1 MRLENKIA
9 LVTGGGQGIGKE
21 IAKTLA
27 LNGAFVLIN
36 YIDLGNNQEIAQMTK
51 NEIESLGGKCE
62 ILPANVASY
71 DETLEMFKTIKN
83 EYGRLDILINN
94 AGIDKIQLSTEVTK
108 KDWDEIINTNLY
120 GTFYITQQVTKN
132 MIQNKKGKIINISS
146 IWGQIGASMEVVYS
160 ISKAGV
166 DGLTKALAKELG
178 PSGIQVNSIAP
189 GFIKTEMNAGYNKK
203 ELEEIK
209 DEIPLQKLGECEDI
223 ARCIKWLIE
232 DKYVTGQIIA
242 INGGWSIT

>member
-1 MRLENKIA
+1 MEKKIIII
-9 LVTGGGQGIGKE
+9 TGASRGIGRE

-27 LNGAFVLIN
+27 REGYTIIAN
-36 YIDLGNNQEIAQMTK
+36 YNKSEKEAQKLKKELQEENKEIDIYKANIANEEETQEM
-51 NEIESLGGKCE
+51 
-62 ILPANVASY
+62 
-71 DETLEMFKTIKN
+71 IK
-83 EYGRLDILINN
+83 YVIKKYKKIDVLINN
-94 AGIDKIQLSTEVTK
+94 AGIDKIQLVTEVTK

-120 GTFYITQQVTKN
+120 GTFYISQQAAKN
-132 MIQNKKGKIINISS
+132 MIQNKQGKIINISS

-189 GFIKTEMNAGYNKK
+189 GFIKTEMNSNFN
-203 ELEEIK
+203 EQEINEIK

>member
-1 MRLENKIA
+1 MGKLDNKVAII
-9 LVTGGGQGIGKE
+9 TGGNAGVGKE
-21 IAKTLA
+21 IAKLFA
-27 LNGAFVLIN
+27 SEGAKVVISARRQQVL
-36 YIDLGNNQEIAQMTK
+36 EEAAK
-51 NEIESLGGKCE
+51 EIEAAGGTVLCVPTDISKVGDVKN
-62 ILPANVASY
+62 LVSKTV
-71 DETLEMFKTIKN
+71 ETF
-83 EYGRLDILINN
+83 GQLDILINN

-120 GTFYITQQVTKN
+120 GTFYITQQITKN

>member
-1 MRLENKIA
+1 MSKVI
-9 LVTGGGQGIGKE
+9 VITGASRGIGRE

-27 LNGAFVLIN
+27 KEGHTIIAN
-36 YIDLGNNQEIAQMTK
+36 YNKSEKEAQKLKKELQEENKEIDIYKANIANEEEVQEM
-51 NEIESLGGKCE
+51 
-62 ILPANVASY
+62 
-71 DETLEMFKTIKN
+71 IKHIIKK
-83 EYGRLDILINN
+83 YKKIDVLINN
-94 AGIDKIQLSTEVTK
+94 AGIDKIQLVTEVTK

-120 GTFYITQQVTKN
+120 GTFYISQQAAKN
-132 MIQNKKGKIINISS
+132 MIQNKQGKIINISS

-189 GFIKTEMNAGYNKK
+189 GFIKTEMNSSFN
-203 ELEEIK
+203 EQEINEIK
-209 DEIPLQKLGECEDI
+209 DEIPLQKLGECTDI
-223 ARCIKWLIE
+223 AKCVKWLIE
-232 DKYVTGQIIA
+232 DNYVTGQVIA

>member
-1 MRLENKIA
+1 MEKKIIII
-9 LVTGGGQGIGKE
+9 TGASRGIGRE

-27 LNGAFVLIN
+27 REGYTIIAN
-36 YIDLGNNQEIAQMTK
+36 YNKSEKEAQKLKKELQEENKEIDIYKANIANEEETQEM
-51 NEIESLGGKCE
+51 
-62 ILPANVASY
+62 
-71 DETLEMFKTIKN
+71 IK
-83 EYGRLDILINN
+83 YVIKKYKKIDVLINN
-94 AGIDKIQLSTEVTK
+94 AGIDKIQLVTEVTK

-120 GTFYITQQVTKN
+120 GTFYISQQAAKN
-132 MIQNKKGKIINISS
+132 MIQNKQGKIINISS

>member
-1 MRLENKIA
+1 MEKMIIII
-9 LVTGGGQGIGKE
+9 TGASRGIGRE

-27 LNGAFVLIN
+27 REGYTIIAN
-36 YIDLGNNQEIAQMTK
+36 YNKSEREAQKLKKELQEENKEIDIYKANIANEEETQEM
-51 NEIESLGGKCE
+51 
-62 ILPANVASY
+62 
-71 DETLEMFKTIKN
+71 IK
-83 EYGRLDILINN
+83 YVIKKYKKIDVLINN
-94 AGIDKIQLSTEVTK
+94 AGIDKIQLVTEVTK

-120 GTFYITQQVTKN
+120 GTFYISQQAAKN
-132 MIQNKKGKIINISS
+132 MIQNKQGKIINISS

-189 GFIKTEMNAGYNKK
+189 GFIKTEMNSNFN
-203 ELEEIK
+203 EQEINEIK
-209 DEIPLQKLGECEDI
+209 DEIPLQKLGECTDI
-223 ARCIKWLIE
+223 AKCVKWLIE
-232 DKYVTGQIIA
+232 DNYVTGQVIA

>member
-1 MRLENKIA
+1 MEKKIII
-9 LVTGGGQGIGKE
+9 VTGASRGIGKE

-27 LNGAFVLIN
+27 KEGHTVIAN
-36 YIDLGNNQEIAQMTK
+36 YNKSEKEAQK
-51 NEIESLGGKCE
+51 LKEELKKENKEIEIYKADISKEEE
-62 ILPANVASY
+62 IKKMVEY
-71 DETLEMFKTIKN
+71 TIKK
-83 EYGRLDILINN
+83 YKKIDILINN

-120 GTFYITQQVTKN
+120 GTFYITQQITKN

-203 ELEEIK
+203 E
-209 DEIPLQKLGECEDI
+209 QKKLY
-223 ARCIKWLIE
+223 WL
-232 DKYVTGQIIA
+232 
-242 INGGWSIT
+242 

>member
-1 MRLENKIA
+1 MEKKIII
-9 LVTGGGQGIGKE
+9 VTGASRGIGKE

-27 LNGAFVLIN
+27 KEGHTVIAN
-36 YIDLGNNQEIAQMTK
+36 YNKSEKEAQK
-51 NEIESLGGKCE
+51 LKEELKKENKEIEIYKADISKEEE
-62 ILPANVASY
+62 IKKMVEY
-71 DETLEMFKTIKN
+71 TIKK
-83 EYGRLDILINN
+83 YKKIDILINN

-120 GTFYITQQVTKN
+120 GTFYITQQITKN

-189 GFIKTEMNAGYNKK
+189 GFIKTEMKM
-203 ELEEIK
+203 
-209 DEIPLQKLGECEDI
+209 
-223 ARCIKWLIE
+223 CIRDRFMISFSNFSL
-232 DKYVTGQIIA
+232 
-242 INGGWSIT
+242 

>member
-1 MRLENKIA
+1 MEKKIIII
-9 LVTGGGQGIGKE
+9 TGASRGIGRE

-27 LNGAFVLIN
+27 REGDTIIAN
-36 YIDLGNNQEIAQMTK
+36 YNKSEKEAQKLKKELQEENKEIDIYKANIANEEETQEM
-51 NEIESLGGKCE
+51 
-62 ILPANVASY
+62 
-71 DETLEMFKTIKN
+71 IK
-83 EYGRLDILINN
+83 YVIKKYKKIDVLINN
-94 AGIDKIQLSTEVTK
+94 AGIDKIQLVTEVTK

-120 GTFYITQQVTKN
+120 GTFYISQQAAKN
-132 MIQNKKGKIINISS
+132 MIQNKQGKIINISS

-189 GFIKTEMNAGYNKK
+189 GFIKTEMNSNFN
-203 ELEEIK
+203 EQEINEIK
-209 DEIPLQKLGECEDI
+209 DEIPLQKLGECTDI
-223 ARCIKWLIE
+223 AKCVKWLIE
-232 DKYVTGQIIA
+232 DNYVTGQVIA

>member
-1 MRLENKIA
+1 MEKKIII
-9 LVTGGGQGIGKE
+9 VTGASRGIGRE

-27 LNGAFVLIN
+27 REGHTVIAN
-36 YIDLGNNQEIAQMTK
+36 YNKSEKEAQKLKKELKEENKKIDIYKANIANEEEVQEM
-51 NEIESLGGKCE
+51 
-62 ILPANVASY
+62 
-71 DETLEMFKTIKN
+71 IKHIIKK
-83 EYGRLDILINN
+83 YKKIDVLINN
-94 AGIDKIQLSTEVTK
+94 AGIDKIQLVTEVTK

-120 GTFYITQQVTKN
+120 GTFYISQQAAKN
-132 MIQNKKGKIINISS
+132 MIQNKQGKIINISS

-189 GFIKTEMNAGYNKK
+189 GFIKTEMNSNFN
-203 ELEEIK
+203 EQEINEIK
-209 DEIPLQKLGECEDI
+209 DEIPLQKLGECTDI
-223 ARCIKWLIE
+223 AKCVKWLIE
-232 DKYVTGQIIA
+232 DNYVTGQVIA

>member
-1 MRLENKIA
+1 MEKKIIII
-9 LVTGGGQGIGKE
+9 TGASRGIGRE

-27 LNGAFVLIN
+27 REGYTIIAN
-36 YIDLGNNQEIAQMTK
+36 YNKSEKEAQKLKKELQEENKERDIYKANIANEEETQEMIKYVIKKYKKID
-51 NEIESLGGKCE
+51 
-62 ILPANVASY
+62 V
-71 DETLEMFKTIKN
+71 
-83 EYGRLDILINN
+83 LINN
-94 AGIDKIQLSTEVTK
+94 AGIDKIQLVTEVTK

-120 GTFYITQQVTKN
+120 GTFYISQQAAKN
-132 MIQNKKGKIINISS
+132 MIQNKQGKIINISS

-189 GFIKTEMNAGYNKK
+189 GFIKTEMNSNFN
-203 ELEEIK
+203 EQEINEIK
-209 DEIPLQKLGECEDI
+209 DEIPLQKLGECTDI
-223 ARCIKWLIE
+223 AKCVKWLIE
-232 DKYVTGQIIA
+232 DNYVTGQVIA

>member
-1 MRLENKIA
+1 MEKKVIII
-9 LVTGGGQGIGKE
+9 TGASRGIGRE

-27 LNGAFVLIN
+27 REGYTIIAN
-36 YIDLGNNQEIAQMTK
+36 YNKSEREAQKLKKELQEENKEIDIYKANIANEEETQEM
-51 NEIESLGGKCE
+51 
-62 ILPANVASY
+62 
-71 DETLEMFKTIKN
+71 IK
-83 EYGRLDILINN
+83 YVIKKYKKIDVLINN
-94 AGIDKIQLSTEVTK
+94 AGIDKIQLVTEVTK

-120 GTFYITQQVTKN
+120 GTFYISQQAAKN
-132 MIQNKKGKIINISS
+132 MIQNKQGKIINISS

-189 GFIKTEMNAGYNKK
+189 GFIKTEMNSNFN
-203 ELEEIK
+203 EQEINEIK
-209 DEIPLQKLGECEDI
+209 DEIPLQKLGECTDI
-223 ARCIKWLIE
+223 ARCVKWLIE
-232 DKYVTGQIIA
+232 DNYVTGQVIA

>member
-1 MRLENKIA
+1 MEKKIII
-9 LVTGGGQGIGKE
+9 VTGASRGIGKE

-27 LNGAFVLIN
+27 KEGHTVIAN
-36 YIDLGNNQEIAQMTK
+36 YNKSEKEAQK
-51 NEIESLGGKCE
+51 LKEELKKENKEIEIYKADISKEEE
-62 ILPANVASY
+62 IKKMVEY
-71 DETLEMFKTIKN
+71 TIKK
-83 EYGRLDILINN
+83 YKKIDILINN

-120 GTFYITQQVTKN
+120 GTFYITQQITKN

-203 ELEEIK
+203 ELEIK

>member
-1 MRLENKIA
+1 MEKKIIII
-9 LVTGGGQGIGKE
+9 TGASRGIGRE

-27 LNGAFVLIN
+27 REGYTIIAN
-36 YIDLGNNQEIAQMTK
+36 YNKSEKEAQKLKKELQEENKEIDIYKANIANEEETQEM
-51 NEIESLGGKCE
+51 
-62 ILPANVASY
+62 
-71 DETLEMFKTIKN
+71 IK
-83 EYGRLDILINN
+83 YVIKKYKKIDVLINN
-94 AGIDKIQLSTEVTK
+94 AGIDKIQLVTEVTK

-120 GTFYITQQVTKN
+120 GTFYISQQAAKN
-132 MIQNKKGKIINISS
+132 MIQNKQGKIINISS

-189 GFIKTEMNAGYNKK
+189 GFIKTEMNSNFN
-203 ELEEIK
+203 EQEINEIK
-209 DEIPLQKLGECEDI
+209 DEIPLQKLGECTDI
-223 ARCIKWLIE
+223 ARCVKWLIE
-232 DKYVTGQIIA
+232 DNYVTGQVIA

>member
-1 MRLENKIA
+1 MEKKIIII
-9 LVTGGGQGIGKE
+9 TGASRGIGRE

-27 LNGAFVLIN
+27 REGYTIIAN
-36 YIDLGNNQEIAQMTK
+36 YNKSEKEAQKLKKELQEENKEIDIYKANIANEEETQEM
-51 NEIESLGGKCE
+51 
-62 ILPANVASY
+62 
-71 DETLEMFKTIKN
+71 IK
-83 EYGRLDILINN
+83 YVIKKYKKIDVLINN
-94 AGIDKIQLSTEVTK
+94 AGIDKIQLVTEVTK

-120 GTFYITQQVTKN
+120 GTFYISQQAAKN
-132 MIQNKKGKIINISS
+132 MIQNKQGKIINISS

-189 GFIKTEMNAGYNKK
+189 GFIQTEMNAEYNKK

-209 DEIPLQKLGECEDI
+209 YEIPLQKLGECTDI
-223 ARCIKWLIE
+223 AKCVKWLIE
-232 DKYVTGQIIA
+232 DNYVTGQVIA

>member
-1 MRLENKIA
+1 MEKKIIII
-9 LVTGGGQGIGKE
+9 TGASRGIGRE

-27 LNGAFVLIN
+27 REGYTIIAN
-36 YIDLGNNQEIAQMTK
+36 YNKSEKEAQKLKKELQEENKEIDIYKANIANEEETQEM
-51 NEIESLGGKCE
+51 
-62 ILPANVASY
+62 
-71 DETLEMFKTIKN
+71 IK
-83 EYGRLDILINN
+83 YVIKKYKKIDVLINN
-94 AGIDKIQLSTEVTK
+94 AGIDKIQLVTEVTK

-120 GTFYITQQVTKN
+120 GTFYISQQAAKN
-132 MIQNKKGKIINISS
+132 MIQNKQGKIISISS

-189 GFIKTEMNAGYNKK
+189 GFIKTEMNSNFN
-203 ELEEIK
+203 EQEINEIK
-209 DEIPLQKLGECEDI
+209 DEIPLQNLGECTDI
-223 ARCIKWLIE
+223 AKCVKWLIE
-232 DKYVTGQIIA
+232 DNYVTGQVIA

>member
-1 MRLENKIA
+1 MEKKIIII
-9 LVTGGGQGIGKE
+9 TGASRGIGRE

-27 LNGAFVLIN
+27 REGYTIIAN
-36 YIDLGNNQEIAQMTK
+36 YNKSEKEAQKLKKELQEENKEIDIYKANIANEEETQEM
-51 NEIESLGGKCE
+51 
-62 ILPANVASY
+62 
-71 DETLEMFKTIKN
+71 IK
-83 EYGRLDILINN
+83 YVIKKYKKIDVLINN
-94 AGIDKIQLSTEVTK
+94 AGIDKIQLVTEVTK

-120 GTFYITQQVTKN
+120 GTFYISQQAAKN
-132 MIQNKKGKIINISS
+132 MIQNKQGKIINISS

-189 GFIKTEMNAGYNKK
+189 GFIKTEMNSNFN
-203 ELEEIK
+203 EQEINEIK
-209 DEIPLQKLGECEDI
+209 DEIPLQKLGECTDI
-223 ARCIKWLIE
+223 AKCVKWLIE
-232 DKYVTGQIIA
+232 DNYVTGQVIA

>member
-1 MRLENKIA
+1 MEKKIIII
-9 LVTGGGQGIGKE
+9 TGASRGIGRE

-27 LNGAFVLIN
+27 REGYTIIAN
-36 YIDLGNNQEIAQMTK
+36 YNKSEKEAQKLQKELQEENKEIDIYKANIANEEETQEM
-51 NEIESLGGKCE
+51 
-62 ILPANVASY
+62 
-71 DETLEMFKTIKN
+71 IK
-83 EYGRLDILINN
+83 YIIKKYKKIDVLINN
-94 AGIDKIQLSTEVTK
+94 AGIDKIQLVTEVTK

-120 GTFYITQQVTKN
+120 GTFYISQQAAKN
-132 MIQNKKGKIINISS
+132 MIQNKQGKIINISS

-189 GFIKTEMNAGYNKK
+189 GFIKTEMNSNFN
-203 ELEEIK
+203 EQEINEIK
-209 DEIPLQKLGECEDI
+209 DEIPLQKLGECTDI
-223 ARCIKWLIE
+223 AKCVKWLIE
-232 DKYVTGQIIA
+232 DNYVTGQVIA

>member
-1 MRLENKIA
+1 MEKKIIII
-9 LVTGGGQGIGKE
+9 TGASRGIGRE

-27 LNGAFVLIN
+27 REGYTIIAN
-36 YIDLGNNQEIAQMTK
+36 YNKSEKEAQKLKKELQEENKEIDIYKANIANEEETQEM
-51 NEIESLGGKCE
+51 
-62 ILPANVASY
+62 
-71 DETLEMFKTIKN
+71 IK
-83 EYGRLDILINN
+83 YIIKKYKKIDVLINN
-94 AGIDKIQLSTEVTK
+94 AGIDKIQLVTEVTK

-120 GTFYITQQVTKN
+120 GTFYISQQAAKN
-132 MIQNKKGKIINISS
+132 MIQNKQGKIINISS

-189 GFIKTEMNAGYNKK
+189 GFIKTEMNSNFN
-203 ELEEIK
+203 EQEINEIK
-209 DEIPLQKLGECEDI
+209 DEIPLQKLGECTDI
-223 ARCIKWLIE
+223 AKCVKWLIE
-232 DKYVTGQIIA
+232 DNYVTGQVIA

>member
-1 MRLENKIA
+1 MEKKIIII
-9 LVTGGGQGIGKE
+9 TGASRGIGRE

-27 LNGAFVLIN
+27 REGYTIIAN
-36 YIDLGNNQEIAQMTK
+36 YNKSEREAQKLKKELQEENKEIDIYKANIANEEETQEM
-51 NEIESLGGKCE
+51 
-62 ILPANVASY
+62 
-71 DETLEMFKTIKN
+71 IK
-83 EYGRLDILINN
+83 YVIKKYKKIDVLINN
-94 AGIDKIQLSTEVTK
+94 AGIDKIQLVTEVTK

-120 GTFYITQQVTKN
+120 GTFYISQQAAKN
-132 MIQNKKGKIINISS
+132 MIQNKQGKIINISS

>member
-1 MRLENKIA
+1 MEKKIII
-9 LVTGGGQGIGKE
+9 VTGASRGIGKE

-27 LNGAFVLIN
+27 KEGHTVIAN
-36 YIDLGNNQEIAQMTK
+36 YNKSEKEAQK
-51 NEIESLGGKCE
+51 LKEELKKENKEIEIYKADISKEEE
-62 ILPANVASY
+62 IKKMVEY
-71 DETLEMFKTIKN
+71 TIKK
-83 EYGRLDILINN
+83 YKKIDILINN

-178 PSGIQVNSIAP
+178 PSGIPVN
-189 GFIKTEMNAGYNKK
+189 
-203 ELEEIK
+203 
-209 DEIPLQKLGECEDI
+209 
-223 ARCIKWLIE
+223 
-232 DKYVTGQIIA
+232 
-242 INGGWSIT
+242 

>member
-1 MRLENKIA
+1 MEKKIII
-9 LVTGGGQGIGKE
+9 VTGASRGIGKE

-27 LNGAFVLIN
+27 KEGHTVIAN
-36 YIDLGNNQEIAQMTK
+36 YNKSEKEAQK
-51 NEIESLGGKCE
+51 LKEELKKENKEIEIYKADISKEEE
-62 ILPANVASY
+62 IKKMVEY
-71 DETLEMFKTIKN
+71 TIKK
-83 EYGRLDILINN
+83 YKKIDILINN

-120 GTFYITQQVTKN
+120 GTFYITQQITKN

-189 GFIKTEMNAGYNKK
+189 GFIKTEMNSNFN
-203 ELEEIK
+203 EQEINEIK